1 MSKRIIQVSA
11 GVVVLMMLAM
21 PVLVLA
27 RVEPLPTPRV
37 TGVDQIIGILDF
49 VVRIIFTLLMI
60 AAIAFIFLAAYRY
73 LTAGGDATKMTAAHM
88 SLLSAAIAIAV
99 ALLATGVRAIVED
112 ILRGGRGVG
121 GGGGGGGGGLP
132 LF

>member
-21 PVLVLA
+21 PVLAQV
-27 RVEPLPTPRV
+27 RPLPDPPI
-37 TGVDQIIGILDF
+37 TGVGQIIDVLNFI
-49 VVRIIFTLLMI
+49 VRIIFTLLMI

-73 LTAGGDATKMTAAHM
+73 LTAGGDATKMSAAHM

-99 ALLATGVRAIVED
+99 ALLAVGVEAIVRN
-112 ILRGGRGVG
+112 ILERRV
-121 GGGGGGGGGLP
+121 
-132 LF
+132 